1 MQEDSDFRFQFLCA
15 ATDEDYDAIT
25 RELPTGADIEL
36 DSGLTGLSVL
46 KVALGSAL
54 LHKLAD
60 RAFAILCREDSIREI
75 KVQGPNLK
83 IEVRDIRA
91 RDLTLLVNFV
101 KAIGVRK
108 ERSTQ

>member
-1 MQEDSDFRFQFLCA
+1 MQESGDFRFQFQCA

-25 RELPTGADIEL
+25 RELPAGADIEL

-54 LHKLAD
+54 LRQLSD
-60 RAFAILCREDSIREI
+60 RVFAALCRQDAVREI
-75 KVQGPNLK
+75 KVEGPDLK
-83 IEVRDIRA
+83 IEIRDVRA

-101 KAIGVRK
+101 KAIAAEK
-108 ERSTQ
+108 ENSAP